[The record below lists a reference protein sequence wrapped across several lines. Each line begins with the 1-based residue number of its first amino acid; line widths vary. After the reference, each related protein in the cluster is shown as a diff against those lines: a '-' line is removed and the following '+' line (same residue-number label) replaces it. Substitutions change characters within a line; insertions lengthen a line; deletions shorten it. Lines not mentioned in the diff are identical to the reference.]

1 MARIAGEFIIN
12 QVEKEIIE
20 IYNEMQDQEAE
31 KIRKLKEEEEE
42 AERMREAE
50 LEIQRIKE
58 EQKKVEEQIK
68 NNDTLDN
75 IGSQIQI
82 EIATLEEIKKQGYVS
97 SSSSKKRRSKKER
110 SQSPNK
116 NILKFGDSFKISEK
130 QDQDFET

>member
-12 QVEKEIIE
+12 QVEKEIIG
-20 IYNEMQDQEAE
+20 IYNEMQEQEAE